1 MNNRL
6 IIIILII
13 AVIMLII
20 EGILL
25 ISALFLFAKN
35 EKERQKIAEIY
46 ENKIEE
52 KEKTEEVEKKPKIWE
67 IEIPTLN
74 VNGNIHEGINNK
86 IISDSIGH
94 MKTNQKEEAVILKSL
109 TNDTNKYFEKLE
121 EIKIGEEIIYKYN
134 EEIKKYIVI
143 ENKIIVN
150 EKEKIKLANKK
161 QILLFTNVKDLPKVL
176 RCVVG
181 QIIE

>member
-74 VNGNIHEGINNK
+74 VNNK
-86 IISDSIGH
+86 IISVSIGH

>member
-74 VNGNIHEGINNK
+74 VNGNIHE
-86 IISDSIGH
+86 
-94 MKTNQKEEAVILKSL
+94 
-109 TNDTNKYFEKLE
+109 
-121 EIKIGEEIIYKYN
+121 
-134 EEIKKYIVI
+134 
-143 ENKIIVN
+143 
-150 EKEKIKLANKK
+150 
-161 QILLFTNVKDLPKVL
+161 
-176 RCVVG
+176 
-181 QIIE
+181 

>member
-86 IISDSIGH
+86 IISDSIGY

-109 TNDTNKYFEKLE
+109 TNDTNKYFEKL
-121 EIKIGEEIIYKYN
+121 EEIIYKYN

>member
-1 MNNRL
+1 
-6 IIIILII
+6 
-13 AVIMLII
+13 
-20 EGILL
+20 
-25 ISALFLFAKN
+25 
-35 EKERQKIAEIY
+35 
-46 ENKIEE
+46 
-52 KEKTEEVEKKPKIWE
+52 
-67 IEIPTLN
+67 
-74 VNGNIHEGINNK
+74 
-86 IISDSIGH
+86 

-121 EIKIGEEIIYKYN
+121 DIKIGEEIIYKYN

>member
-1 MNNRL
+1 
-6 IIIILII
+6 
-13 AVIMLII
+13 MLII

-121 EIKIGEEIIYKYN
+121 EIKFPKSLEIIDAKGYLFDECPNLK
-134 EEIKKYIVI
+134 
-143 ENKIIVN
+143 KII
-150 EKEKIKLANKK
+150 
-161 QILLFTNVKDLPKVL
+161 LPKGFDLDLVYDDT
-176 RCVVG
+176 VS
-181 QIIE
+181 IEYYD